1 MLWSQRLSRCALEA
15 EISFRIW
22 PGFEPRTLQSDGR
35 ERFHYATAHPWAIGW
50 VISRERWELIRT
62 IFASVSMPY
71 DATRCRYT
79 VSPFQSIVERGI
91 TAATMMSLK
100 RRVKQYSYNTFKMRL
115 KLPFIKKHF
124 RFQFVFII
132 TGCLTLLCRGKH
144 V

>member
-1 MLWSQRLSRCALEA
+1 MLWSQRLSRCAHEA

-22 PGFEPRTLQSDGR
+22 PGFETRTLQSDGR
-35 ERFHYATAHPWAIGW
+35 ERFHYATAHPMDDRLGYIKGTLE
-50 VISRERWELIRT
+50 INKNN
-62 IFASVSMPY
+62 FASVSMPY

-100 RRVKQYSYNTFKMRL
+100 RRVKQYSYNTFKTRL